1 MLMYGKNFKEVLV
14 PKEEREI
21 LTLKYTK
28 KLWRKNLEL

>member
-28 KLWRKNLEL
+28 NYGKIPN